1 MVATFFRVL
10 ISGSGNVFSP
20 IHWYIYAIATLAS
33 HSYFRTAGIDS
44 QNTNTTAKI
53 RETTDWGKMTVGWF
67 IDDTPSKSFP
77 VYTRGNVGEVFPD
90 PVTPLTAD
98 HTWHG
103 AGDTGIREFM
113 SRFTIDLDEIDDG
126 NKLMF
131 EIFGGY
137 MYLNLS
143 VARLMGARSSGMTPE
158 MVDMGFFGSSSA
170 LPPYKPRAKDEDP
183 EICARVDALMF
194 SWMTATDFPIIEE
207 LTEIVENVVSE
218 RPDFSSISDEAL
230 IQRMRDMMP
239 LFARIFS
246 AHSEVSAAASV
257 TMGAITG
264 LTLGMGKPG
273 LDLRISGGLGDVASA
288 SPSFAL
294 WELSRIIRSSE
305 ELTSVFDDGMDG
317 LEDRISEL
325 NHADFNTNFEIF
337 LNDFGSRG
345 PNEWELRSQTW
356 QTHPHLV
363 LAILERMR
371 LSPDDQNPRSRHK
384 EAQERSAEALSELRE
399 MVKGDETS
407 AGTLEIAVTSSSIF
421 IPAREQAKTIIVKI
435 VHEVRLA
442 ALELGKRLV
451 ESGKL
456 AKQSHIFM
464 LQDKDLEK
472 AISDGMSKEATE
484 REAKYLELFE
494 LTPPFWFVDE
504 VPDENDWI
512 GEKIE
517 LSTRKIV
524 QGMGGS
530 AGIATGR
537 ARIIHDPTKPD
548 ALEPGDILVAPIT
561 DPSWTPLFVPAAAVV
576 VDVGATMSHAV
587 IVSRELGIPCVVS
600 ATAATSRI
608 PDGAQIRVNGDTG
621 TVTILT

>member
-1 MVATFFRVL
+1 M

-20 IHWYIYAIATLAS
+20 IHWYIYAIATFAS

-435 VHEVRLA
+435 VNEVRLA

-600 ATAATSRI
+600 ATGATSRI

>member
-1 MVATFFRVL
+1 
-10 ISGSGNVFSP
+10 
-20 IHWYIYAIATLAS
+20 
-33 HSYFRTAGIDS
+33 
-44 QNTNTTAKI
+44 
-53 RETTDWGKMTVGWF
+53 MTVGWF

>member
-1 MVATFFRVL
+1 
-10 ISGSGNVFSP
+10 
-20 IHWYIYAIATLAS
+20 
-33 HSYFRTAGIDS
+33 
-44 QNTNTTAKI
+44 
-53 RETTDWGKMTVGWF
+53 MTVGWY

-325 NHADFNTNFEIF
+325 NHDDFNTNFEIF

-600 ATAATSRI
+600 ATGATSRI

>member
-10 ISGSGNVFSP
+10 ISGSGNVSSP
-20 IHWYIYAIATLAS
+20 IHWYIYVITTFAS
-33 HSYFRTAGIDS
+33 HSYFRTVGIDS

-294 WELSRIIRSSE
+294 WELSRIIRSSK

-356 QTHPHLV
+356 QTHPNLV

-504 VPDENDWI
+504 VPDENHWI

-537 ARIIHDPTKPD
+537 ARIIYDPTKPD

-600 ATAATSRI
+600 ATGATSRI